1 MAISKERLE
10 ELIKQVEEYV
20 KIENAKKSLKQ
31 RVRGMSL

>member
-10 ELIKQVEEYV
+10 ELIKQAEEHV

-31 RVRGMSL
+31 QVKGEIK